1 MDEPRTGE
9 ARHGRQGRV
18 WLAVA
23 LVAAL
28 GTGTSRGQEAV
39 AERPPHEVPALFS
52 GRTASGRRAALRK
65 YGGDRETEAA
75 VLRALRWLKTT
86 QNADGSWSRTQPEA
100 MTGLCLLTFLA
111 RGKTP
116 RSKEFG
122 STVQK
127 AVTYLSD
134 KMTAYV
140 EGAGGDLSRAYVNGV
155 VTYALAETYGMT
167 GLEYV
172 KPAMEKG
179 LDRIV
184 RGQQPGG
191 GFDYHYKKGARWD
204 LSVTSWQVQ
213 ALRVGYVARTENK
226 GVMPALKKAQSFIQ
240 DTSFRKGKFGY
251 STPGSGSAGMQ
262 GAGTLCLQLIGQ
274 RKSGAA
280 RSGVTWIRKNDE
292 VKWDLGKEYSA
303 HSNPVYNWYYE
314 TQAMFH
320 AGKTHWSSWNKQ
332 MKKELVGAQKPGEQ
346 TEDGKDTGYWEAPG
360 TWRKPE
366 YDPWYST
373 ALCTLSLQVYY
384 RYSPTYEMPRRP

>member
-1 MDEPRTGE
+1 MDKPRTGE
-9 ARHGRQGRV
+9 ARSRWGRPV
-18 WLAVA
+18 WLMVA
-23 LVAAL
+23 LVVALSAGAA
-28 GTGTSRGQEAV
+28 RRQEA
-39 AERPPHEVPALFS
+39 APKPPSHEVPALFS
-52 GRTASGRRAALRK
+52 GRTSSGRKAALRR
-65 YGGDRETEAA
+65 YGGDKATEAA
-75 VLRALRWLKTT
+75 VMRALRWLKTT
-86 QNADGSWSRTQPEA
+86 QNADGSWSKTQPEA

-111 RGKTP
+111 RGRTP

-134 KMTAYV
+134 RMTAYV
-140 EGAGGDLSRAYVNGV
+140 EDAGGDLSRAYVNGI

-332 MKKELVGAQKPGEQ
+332 MKKELVGAQKLGEQ
-346 TEDGKDTGYWEAPG
+346 TEDSRDTGYWEAPG
-360 TWRKPE
+360 AWRKPE
-366 YDPWYST
+366 YDRWYST

>member
-1 MDEPRTGE
+1 MDERSTGE
-9 ARHGRQGRV
+9 ARNGRHGRV

-28 GTGTSRGQEAV
+28 GAGMSHGQEAA
-39 AERPPHEVPALFS
+39 AEGPPHEISALFS
-52 GRTASGRRAALRK
+52 GRTASGRKAALGK

-86 QNADGSWSRTQPEA
+86 QNVDGSWSKTQPEA

-116 RSKEFG
+116 RSKSYG

-127 AVTYLSD
+127 AIQYLVD
-134 KMTAYV
+134 RMTAH
-140 EGAGGDLSRAYVNGV
+140 AGGRRDNLSRVYANGI

-167 GLEYV
+167 GLGYV

-184 RGQQPGG
+184 QGQQPGG
-191 GFDYHYKKGARWD
+191 GFDYYYNKAARWD
-204 LSVTSWQVQ
+204 LSATGWQVQ
-213 ALRVGYVARTENK
+213 ALRVGYVAGTENK
-226 GVMPALKKAQSFIQ
+226 GVMPALRKAQSFIQ
-240 DTSFRKGKFGY
+240 DTTFKDGKFGY
-251 STPGSGSAGMQ
+251 GTPGVGSAGMQ
-262 GAGTLCLQLIGQ
+262 GAGALCLQLIGAGHS
-274 RKSGAA
+274 KEA
-280 RSGVTWIRKNDE
+280 RAGVTWIRKNDE
-292 VKWDLGKEYSA
+292 VTWDRGKKYSA

-320 AGKTHWSSWNKQ
+320 AGKTNWRSWNKQ
-332 MKKELVGAQKPGEQ
+332 MKEELVSSQKLGEQ

-360 TWRKPE
+360 AWKRPE
-366 YDPWYST
+366 YDRWYTT
-373 ALCTLSLQVYY
+373 ALCALNLEVYY
-384 RYSPTYEMPRRP
+384 RYLPTYRMPRRP